1 MKARIFVSSTG
12 LIFPIINIL
21 IQINI
26 CIIIIQTLLIPTL
39 LEKKFKIFISSK
51 GAHKNLRAYGIP
63 TKANRP
69 IVVLFTPRSANHVPK
84 VAEVN
89 NNGNPE
95 KKPTGKKISNLFLKQ
110 FLRSLIKILIF
121 YNIIFN

>member
-1 MKARIFVSSTG
+1 M
-12 LIFPIINIL
+12 FPIINIL

-69 IVVLFTPRSANHVPK
+69 IVVLFTPRSANQVPR

-89 NNGNPE
+89 NSGNPE

>member
-69 IVVLFTPRSANHVPK
+69 IVVLFTPRSANQVPR

-110 FLRSLIKILIF
+110 FLMSLIKILIF

>member
-1 MKARIFVSSTG
+1 M
-12 LIFPIINIL
+12 
-21 IQINI
+21 
-26 CIIIIQTLLIPTL
+26 
-39 LEKKFKIFISSK
+39 
-51 GAHKNLRAYGIP
+51 P

-69 IVVLFTPRSANHVPK
+69 IVVLFTPRSANQVPR

-95 KKPTGKKISNLFLKQ
+95 KNPTGKKISNLFLKQ
-110 FLRSLIKILIF
+110 FLMSLIKILIF

>member
-51 GAHKNLRAYGIP
+51 GAHKNLRAYGMP

-69 IVVLFTPRSANHVPK
+69 IVVLFTPRSANQVPR

-95 KKPTGKKISNLFLKQ
+95 KKPTGRKISNLFLKQ

>member
-69 IVVLFTPRSANHVPK
+69 IVVLFTPRSANQVPR

-95 KKPTGKKISNLFLKQ
+95 KKPTGRKISNLFLKQ

>member
-51 GAHKNLRAYGIP
+51 GAHKNLRAYGMP

-69 IVVLFTPRSANHVPK
+69 IVVLFTPRSANQVPK

-95 KKPTGKKISNLFLKQ
+95 KKPTGRKISNLFLKQ

>member
-69 IVVLFTPRSANHVPK
+69 IVVLFTPKSANQVPR

-89 NNGNPE
+89 NSGSPE
-95 KKPTGKKISNLFLKQ
+95 KKPTGRKISNLFLKQ

>member
-69 IVVLFTPRSANHVPK
+69 IVVLFTPRSANQVPR

>member
-1 MKARIFVSSTG
+1 M
-12 LIFPIINIL
+12 
-21 IQINI
+21 
-26 CIIIIQTLLIPTL
+26 
-39 LEKKFKIFISSK
+39 
-51 GAHKNLRAYGIP
+51 P

-69 IVVLFTPRSANHVPK
+69 IVVLFTPRSANQVPR

-95 KKPTGKKISNLFLKQ
+95 KKPTGRKISNLFLKQ

>member
-69 IVVLFTPRSANHVPK
+69 IVVLFTPRSANQVPK

-95 KKPTGKKISNLFLKQ
+95 KKPTGRKISNLFLKQ

>member
-51 GAHKNLRAYGIP
+51 GAHKNLRAYGMP

-69 IVVLFTPRSANHVPK
+69 IVVLFTPRSANQVPR

-110 FLRSLIKILIF
+110 FLMSLIKILIF

>member
-1 MKARIFVSSTG
+1 M
-12 LIFPIINIL
+12 
-21 IQINI
+21 
-26 CIIIIQTLLIPTL
+26 CIRDR
-39 LEKKFKIFISSK
+39 SK

-69 IVVLFTPRSANHVPK
+69 IVVLFTPKSANQVPR

-89 NNGNPE
+89 NSGNPE

-110 FLRSLIKILIF
+110 FLRSFIKILIF
-121 YNIIFN
+121 YNIIFNQKVL